1 MFSITREDSANRIAS
16 KFRFDQVTRSTG
28 KLNEYAR
35 LSIFTE
41 IQRRAPSPST
51 QVTVIVL
58 TADQVR
64 SVTDKDMDS
73 RVRMLHVCNH
83 VTITC
88 TCVHD
93 FV

>member
-1 MFSITREDSANRIAS
+1 MFSVTPEDSANRIAS
-16 KFRFDQVTRSTG
+16 KFRFDQVTRPTG

-35 LSIFTE
+35 LSILTE
-41 IQRRAPSPST
+41 IQCRAPSPST

-64 SVTDKDMDS
+64 PVTDKDS

>member
-1 MFSITREDSANRIAS
+1 MFSVTPEDSANRIAS
-16 KFRFDQVTRSTG
+16 KFRFDQVTRPTG

-35 LSIFTE
+35 LSILTE
-41 IQRRAPSPST
+41 IQCRAPSPST

-64 SVTDKDMDS
+64 PVTDKDS
-73 RVRMLHVCNH
+73 RVRLHVCNH

>member
-1 MFSITREDSANRIAS
+1 MFSVTREDSANRIAS
-16 KFRFDQVTRSTG
+16 KLRSDQVTRSTG

-35 LSIFTE
+35 LSIFTQ
-41 IQRRAPSPST
+41 IQCRAPSPST

-64 SVTDKDMDS
+64 SVTDKDS
-73 RVRMLHVCNH
+73 RVRMLHDN